1 MKVRAIILQSVVGLL
16 IGAGTGAV
24 VGFLTFAL
32 GETLHPSSGFIIL
45 APSGPLGVGI
55 MGAVLMGM
63 MGVVIGL
70 ITGLF
75 SLRAI
80 PAAGVGILIFAIQKG
95 RSVVSEM
102 QSLAGMGDYPQRGHF
117 ERMLVFTN
125 MAELMLLFDYVIVG
139 VLVAVSLRHLFAG
152 QGRYL

>member
-1 MKVRAIILQSVVGLL
+1 MKARAIILQSVVGLL

-32 GETLHPSSGFIIL
+32 GETLHPSSGFVIL
-45 APSGPLGVGI
+45 APSGPVGVGI
-55 MGAVLMGM
+55 LGAVLMGM
-63 MGVVIGL
+63 LGVVIGL

-80 PAAGVGILIFAIQKG
+80 PAAGVGILIFAILKG
-95 RSVVSEM
+95 RAVYSDM
-102 QSLAGMGDYPQRGHF
+102 RSLQGGHF
-117 ERMLVFTN
+117 NRTLMFTN
-125 MAELMLLFDYVIVG
+125 MAELMLLLDFVIVG

>member
-32 GETLHPSSGFIIL
+32 GETLHPSSGFVIL
-45 APSGPLGVGI
+45 APSGPVGVGI
-55 MGAVLMGM
+55 LGAVLMGM

-70 ITGLF
+70 VTGLF

-80 PAAGVGILIFAIQKG
+80 PAAGVGILIFAILKG
-95 RSVVSEM
+95 RAVYSDM
-102 QSLAGMGDYPQRGHF
+102 RSLQGSHF
-117 ERMLVFTN
+117 NRTLIFTN
-125 MAELMLLFDYVIVG
+125 MAELMLLLDFVIVG

>member
-1 MKVRAIILQSVVGLL
+1 
-16 IGAGTGAV
+16 
-24 VGFLTFAL
+24 
-32 GETLHPSSGFIIL
+32 
-45 APSGPLGVGI
+45 
-55 MGAVLMGM
+55 MGM
-63 MGVVIGL
+63 MGIVIGL

-95 RSVVSEM
+95 RAVYSEM
-102 QSLAGMGDYPQRGHF
+102 QSVAGMGDYSQGGHF
-117 ERMLVFTN
+117 DRILVFTN
-125 MAELMLLFDYVIVG
+125 IELMLLFDYVIIG